1 MKLLLPPSESKSDG
15 GSGRFALGRLS
26 RPALNPARSAVL
38 EALVTLAR
46 DPGEAARVLHL
57 GPKQVG
63 EIDRNA
69 HLRRAPV
76 LPAVER
82 YTGVVYEA
90 LDAGTLPDSARAWLD
105 GHLLIASAL
114 LGLVAPHDPIP
125 AYRLSGGSAL
135 PGLPLKRHW
144 SEPLRRA
151 LARERDWV
159 LDARSAAYAAL
170 GPAPAGSAVL
180 LVEDATSGRALNHCN
195 KHAKGDLARR
205 LALEGPEIRSR
216 DDLLAW
222 APAAGLRLEP
232 RGTADVALIVPATE
246 PTAAHG

>member
-15 GSGRFALGRLS
+15 GSGRLALGRLS
-26 RPALNPARSAVL
+26 RPALNPGRSAVL
-38 EALVTLAR
+38 DAVVALSADR
-46 DPGEAARVLHL
+46 AEAARVLHL
-57 GPKQVG
+57 GPKLAG

-76 LPAVER
+76 LPAVLR
-82 YTGVVYEA
+82 YTGVVYDA
-90 LDAGTLPDSARAWLD
+90 LDAGSLPMVARAWLD
-105 GHLLIASAL
+105 EQVLIASAL
-114 LGLVAPHDPIP
+114 FGLLSPADPIP
-125 AYRLSGGSAL
+125 AYRLSGSTAL

-144 SEPLRRA
+144 AHPVGRA

-180 LVEDATSGRALNHCN
+180 HVDDAACGRALNHFN

-205 LALEGPEIRSR
+205 LALAAPELHSR

-222 APAAGLRLEP
+222 APTAGLRMAP
-232 RGTADVALIVPATE
+232 RGEHDVVLIVE
-246 PTAAHG
+246 

>member
-1 MKLLLPPSESKSDG
+1 MKLLLPPSESKSAG

-38 EALVTLAR
+38 DALVTLVR

-57 GPKQVG
+57 GPKQAA

-82 YTGVVYEA
+82 YTGVVYDA
-90 LDAGTLPDSARAWLD
+90 LDATTLPDSARSWLD
-105 GHLLIASAL
+105 GHVLIASAL
-114 LGLVAPHDPIP
+114 LGLVAPDDPIP
-125 AYRLSGGSAL
+125 AYRLSAGSAL

-159 LDARSAAYAAL
+159 LDARSAAYVAL

-180 LVEDATSGRALNHCN
+180 HVEDAMSGRALNHFN

-205 LALEGPEIRSR
+205 LALHGPDLRSR

-222 APAAGLRLEP
+222 APTAGLRLEA
-232 RGTADVALIVPATE
+232 RGADVVLIVPASE
-246 PTAAHG
+246 LTAPHG

>member
-15 GSGRFALGRLS
+15 GSGRLALGRLS
-26 RPALNPARSAVL
+26 RPALGPARSAVL
-38 EALVTLAR
+38 DAVIALSADR
-46 DPGEAARVLHL
+46 AEAARVLHL
-57 GPKQVG
+57 GPKLAG

-76 LPAVER
+76 LPAVLR
-82 YTGVVYEA
+82 YTGVVYDA
-90 LDAGTLPDSARAWLD
+90 LDAASLPSAARTWLD
-105 GHLLIASAL
+105 EHVLIASAL
-114 LGLVAPHDPIP
+114 FGLLSPEDPIP
-125 AYRLSGGSAL
+125 AYRLSGSTAL
-135 PGLPLKRHW
+135 PALPLKRHW
-144 SEPLRRA
+144 AQPVGRA

-180 LVEDATSGRALNHCN
+180 HVDDASGRALNHFN

-205 LALEGPEIRSR
+205 LALSAPDVRSR

-222 APAAGLRLEP
+222 APTAGLRMAP
-232 RGTADVALIVPATE
+232 RGERDVVLVVD
-246 PTAAHG
+246 